1 MRPLEFSDLK
11 TNIGA
16 FLLSN
21 WVVPVGTDGGAWI
34 LYDSDDPS
42 IETWCVLYEPHYVEL
57 YQPYHKANS
66 ICRIWTERGTP
77 RGSVIIGE
85 SIIEDIPLEEKE
97 GNLFPLPARIHMSM
111 QKSLAIAKESIKKG

>member
-21 WVVPVGTDGGAWI
+21 WVIPVGADGGAWI
-34 LYDSDDPS
+34 LYDSEDPN
-42 IETWCVLYEPHYVEL
+42 IETWCVLYDPYYGGL
-57 YQPYHKANS
+57 YHNANS

-77 RGSVIIGE
+77 RGSVIIEE

-111 QKSLAIAKESIKKG
+111 QKSLEIAKESIKKG